1 MPVSLADFP
10 RFPLAHL
17 PTPLAEMRRLR
28 DALAGEMKT
37 TPPRLFI
44 KRDDCTGLAGG
55 GNKTRKL
62 EYLLGE
68 ALASGC
74 DTVVTT
80 GAVQS
85 NHARQTA
92 AAAAAAG
99 LRCILVLFDT
109 VPYRGGNYRSS
120 GNLLLDR
127 VLGAEVRIE
136 PADADAAGVFGKL
149 MGEIEAGG
157 GKPYF
162 VPVGGSSATGS
173 LGYAHAY
180 LELADQLE
188 DAGLSN
194 VALVHASS
202 SGGTQAGLVAGA
214 QLRGSG
220 PDVAG
225 INVYRSDNDEMAK
238 SIHALACKTA
248 AVLDAPA
255 PAPDAVVLDGG
266 YLGERYGMPTE
277 PMRKAV
283 ELVARTEGVLLDPV
297 YTGKGMAGFIA
308 QVIAGLHADRQA
320 AVFLHT
326 GGMPGLFAYEEEFT
340 ARKESQSRTAT

>member
-1 MPVSLADFP
+1 MAASLDDFP

-28 DALAGEMKT
+28 DALASEMTT

-62 EYLLGE
+62 EYLIGE
-68 ALASGC
+68 ALATGA

-80 GAVQS
+80 GALQS

-99 LRCILVLFDT
+99 LRCVLVLFDT
-109 VPYRGGNYRSS
+109 VPYRGHNYRSS

-136 PADADAAGVFGKL
+136 PAETDPVAAIGKH
-149 MGEIEAGG
+149 MKEIEAGG

-173 LGYAHAY
+173 LGYARAY
-180 LELADQLE
+180 LELADQLD
-188 DAGLSN
+188 DAGLSDA
-194 VALVHASS
+194 VVMHASS
-202 SGGTQAGLVAGA
+202 SGGTQAGLIAGA
-214 QLRGSG
+214 QLRGAG
-220 PDVAG
+220 PEIAG
-225 INVYRSDNDEMAK
+225 INVYRPDNDEMAK
-238 SIHALACKTA
+238 AIHTLACKTTALLGAPSPA
-248 AVLDAPA
+248 AG
-255 PAPDAVVLDGG
+255 AVNLDGAH
-266 YLGERYGMPTE
+266 LGERYGIPTDA
-277 PMRKAV
+277 MRKAV

-297 YTGKGMAGFIA
+297 YTGKGMAGFVA
-308 QVIAGLHADRQA
+308 QVIEGKHAGREA
-320 AVFLHT
+320 AIFLHT
-326 GGMPGLFAYEEEFT
+326 GGMPGLFAYEEEFP
-340 ARKESQSRTAT
+340 A

>member
-1 MPVSLADFP
+1 MAVSLDDFP

-28 DALAGEMKT
+28 EALASEMKT
-37 TPPRLFI
+37 VPPRLFI

-62 EYLLGE
+62 EYLIGE
-68 ALASGC
+68 ALATGA

-80 GAVQS
+80 GALQS

-92 AAAAAAG
+92 AAAAVAG
-99 LRCILVLFDT
+99 LRCVLVLFDT
-109 VPYRGGNYRSS
+109 VSYQGRTYRGS

-127 VLGAEVRIE
+127 VLGAEVRVE
-136 PADADAAGVFGKL
+136 PAEADAVTVFKTV

-173 LGYAHAY
+173 LGYARAY
-180 LELADQLE
+180 LELGDQLD
-188 DAGLSN
+188 DAGLSDA
-194 VALVHASS
+194 VLVHASS

-220 PDVAG
+220 PSIAG
-225 INVYRSDNDEMAK
+225 INVYRADNDEMAK
-238 SIHALACKTA
+238 SIHALTCKT
-248 AVLDAPA
+248 VKLLDVPA
-255 PAPDAVVLDGG
+255 PAPDAIALDGAHV
-266 YLGERYGMPTE
+266 GERYGMPTDA
-277 PMRKAV
+277 MRKAV
-283 ELVARTEGVLLDPV
+283 KLVARTEGVLLDPV

-308 QVIAGLHADRQA
+308 QVIAGKHADRQA

-326 GGMPGLFAYEEEFT
+326 GGMPGLFAYEDEFS
-340 ARKESQSRTAT
+340 AA